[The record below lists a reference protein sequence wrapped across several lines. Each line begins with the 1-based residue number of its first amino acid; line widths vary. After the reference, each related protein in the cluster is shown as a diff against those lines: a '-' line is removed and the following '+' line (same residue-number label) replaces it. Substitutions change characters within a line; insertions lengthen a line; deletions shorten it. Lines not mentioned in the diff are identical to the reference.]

1 MKKRDKIII
10 IGAGRSLEEIFPIL
24 KSLKKNFIIK
34 AIYDDNQKY
43 YKKNYFGIP
52 YKIGIKNARSE
63 KNSKFIFAI
72 GSYKNR
78 NIRSK
83 IFKKLEINKELFPNI
98 IDPSVKIGNK
108 TNLGYGN
115 ILYPNSIICSNSKIY
130 DFCHLTY
137 SVIIA
142 HDVKIG
148 SYTTIGSRST
158 VLNNTKIE
166 DHVFIGAHVLVGENL
181 NIGSKANLLLGS
193 NIIRNCEPKKFY
205 FGNPANEVN
214 IK

>member
-24 KSLKKNFIIK
+24 KSLENNFIVK
-34 AIYDDNQKY
+34 AIYDDNKKY
-43 YKKNYFGIP
+43 YKKKYFGIP

-72 GSYKNR
+72 GSYNNKNV
-78 NIRSK
+78 RSK
-83 IFKKLEINKELFPNI
+83 IFEKLDINKELFTNI

-108 TNLGYGN
+108 TKLGYGN
-115 ILYPNSIICSNSKIY
+115 ILYPNSIICSNSKIQN
-130 DFCHLTY
+130 FCHLTY

-142 HDVKIG
+142 HNVMIG

-158 VLNNTKIE
+158 VLNNTKIK

-181 NIGSKANLLLGS
+181 NIGSKASLLLGS
-193 NIIRNCEPKKFY
+193 NIIRDCEPKKLY

-214 IK
+214 I